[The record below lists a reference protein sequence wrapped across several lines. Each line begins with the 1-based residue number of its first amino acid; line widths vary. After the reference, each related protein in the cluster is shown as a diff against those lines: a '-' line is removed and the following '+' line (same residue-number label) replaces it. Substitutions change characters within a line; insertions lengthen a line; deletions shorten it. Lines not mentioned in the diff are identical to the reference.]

1 VLEAVSSDK
10 IIDSIFDSY
19 LNGPKIFTNRDALR
33 IDYIPERLP
42 HREEHLRIVAGV
54 LAPFLQGQ
62 RGSNLFVYGQ
72 TGTGKTAVVRF
83 VLDRLQSRSKEVGS
97 GAQTCYVNCR
107 LVGTEY
113 RVLASLGQALGV
125 DVPFT
130 GLATTEVLSRFKR
143 SLSSGK
149 ILLIVALDE
158 IDALVRNYGDALLY
172 QLTRLNE
179 SPEYGR
185 VSIIGI
191 SNDLR
196 FKERLD
202 PRVLSSLSEEEVVF
216 KPYTALE
223 IQDILRERSTVAFQR
238 GVVEDSALSL
248 CSAEAAREHG
258 DARRAL
264 DLLRVAGEV
273 AEREGSK
280 QVRDIHIL
288 MAQKRIETDRVSTVL
303 RSMPLHS
310 KLILCGAYLLSTA
323 KEKGTTTGDI
333 YEVYK
338 ELCAQSKTESL
349 TQRRVSGLI
358 NELDVLGL
366 LNTHLV
372 NLGRYGR
379 TKRITLGIPVD
390 FIRQVYDDDPWISPL
405 LNYVPP
411 SIRKSVSR
419 F

>member
-1 VLEAVSSDK
+1 MSSDE
-10 IIDSIFDSY
+10 IIDNVFNSY
-19 LNGPKIFTNRDALR
+19 LRGPRIFANRDALR
-33 IDYIPERLP
+33 IDYVPDRLP
-42 HREEHLRIVAGV
+42 HREEQLKMVAGV
-54 LAPFLQGQ
+54 LAPFLQGH

-83 VLDRLQSRSKEVGS
+83 VMNRLENYSERAGS
-97 GAQTCYVNCR
+97 MAQTFYVNCR

-125 DVPFT
+125 EVPFT
-130 GLATTEVLSRFKR
+130 GLATTEVLERFR
-143 SLSSGK
+143 QSLSTK
-149 ILLIVALDE
+149 HLLLIVALDE
-158 IDALVRNYGDALLY
+158 IDALVKSYGDTLLY

-179 SPEYGR
+179 NLGYGR

-216 KPYTALE
+216 RPYTAVE
-223 IQDILRERSTVAFQR
+223 IQDILRERAAVTFHR
-238 GVVEDSALSL
+238 GVLEDSAIAL
-248 CSAEAAREHG
+248 CAAEAAREHG

-273 AEREGSK
+273 AERESSSK
-280 QVRDIHIL
+280 VKDIHVV
-288 MAQKRIETDRVSTVL
+288 MAQKRIDTDRVSTVL

-310 KLILCGAYLLSTA
+310 KLILCGTYLLSVRGNQ
-323 KEKGTTTGDI
+323 GTVTGNI

-338 ELCAQSKTESL
+338 ELCAQTRTEAL

-366 LNTHLV
+366 LSTQLV
-372 NLGRYGR
+372 SLGRYGR
-379 TKRITLGIPVD
+379 TKRISLGISPE
-390 FIRQVYDDDPWISPL
+390 FIRQVYSDDAWISPL
-405 LNYVPP
+405 LDYAPL
-411 SIRKSVSR
+411 SARKGAR
-419 F
+419 

>member
-1 VLEAVSSDK
+1 MSSDK
-10 IIDSIFDSY
+10 IIDNVFDSY
-19 LNGPKIFTNRDALR
+19 LIGPRTFANRDALR
-33 IDYIPERLP
+33 IDYIPECLP
-42 HREEHLRIVAGV
+42 HREEQLKTVAAV
-54 LAPFLQGQ
+54 LAPFLRGQ

-83 VLDRLQSRSKEVGS
+83 VLDKLERRSEEAGS
-97 GAQTCYVNCR
+97 NTRTCYLNCR
-107 LVGTEY
+107 IAGTEY
-113 RVLASLGQALGV
+113 RVLASLGQSLGV

-130 GLATTEVLSRFKR
+130 GLATTEVLSRFKE
-143 SLSSGK
+143 SLSSRR
-149 ILLIVALDE
+149 ILLIAALDE
-158 IDALVRNYGDALLY
+158 IDAIVKEYGDNLLY

-179 SPEYGR
+179 SLTYGR

-202 PRVLSSLSEEEVVF
+202 ARVLSSLSEEEVVF

-223 IQDILRERSTVAFQR
+223 IQDILRERSAIAFQR
-238 GVVEDSALSL
+238 GVLEESALAL
-248 CSAEAAREHG
+248 CAAEAAREHG

-280 QVRDIHIL
+280 RVQEIHVA

-310 KLILCGAYLLSTA
+310 KFILCGAYLLSTVGG
-323 KEKGTTTGDI
+323 KGTVTGDI

-338 ELCAQSKTESL
+338 ELCAQSRTESL
-349 TQRRVSGLI
+349 THRRVSGLI

-366 LNTHLV
+366 LNTQLV
-372 NLGRYGR
+372 SLGRYGR
-379 TKRITLGIPVD
+379 TKRISLGIPPEFV
-390 FIRQVYDDDPWISPL
+390 RQVYGDDPWVSPL
-405 LNYVPP
+405 LNYVPI
-411 SIRKSVSR
+411 SFRKRVS
-419 F
+419 